1 MLEELK
7 RKYVDWQIKLSESD
21 KKFRREKQFL
31 NWDDVKTVTVLLAY
45 EGRPNNAEM
54 DQIMQ
59 TLSDKVVS
67 IWCFVSSKEY
77 LRQDSEKVTY
87 LNPKSLTLFSIPNK
101 IIKGR
106 YIADKSDVMID
117 LTLKENFPLKYLAGI
132 SKSRCRCG
140 KKKENYSLYDLEI
153 SPTETLSRVDLLEQ
167 ILYYLKTIKTKN

>member
-7 RKYVDWQIKLSESD
+7 RKYVDWQIKSCESD

-31 NWDDVKTVTVLLAY
+31 NWDDVKTVTVLLTY

-59 TLSDKVVS
+59 ILSDKVVS
-67 IWCFVSSKEY
+67 FWCFVSSKEY

-106 YIADKSDVMID
+106 FVADQSDVMID
-117 LTLKENFPLKYLAGI
+117 LTLEENFPLKYLAGI
-132 SKSRCRCG
+132 SRAHCRCG

-153 SPTETLSRVDLLEQ
+153 SPTEKLSRVDLLEQ

>member
-87 LNPKSLTLFSIPNK
+87 LNPKI
-101 IIKGR
+101 
-106 YIADKSDVMID
+106 
-117 LTLKENFPLKYLAGI
+117 
-132 SKSRCRCG
+132 RCTTDS
-140 KKKENYSLYDLEI
+140 NL
-153 SPTETLSRVDLLEQ
+153 
-167 ILYYLKTIKTKN
+167 

>member
-31 NWDDVKTVTVLLAY
+31 NWDDVKTVTVLLTY

-59 TLSDKVVS
+59 ILSDKVVS
-67 IWCFVSSKEY
+67 FWCFVSSKEY

-87 LNPKSLTLFSIPNK
+87 LNPKSLTL
-101 IIKGR
+101 
-106 YIADKSDVMID
+106 
-117 LTLKENFPLKYLAGI
+117 
-132 SKSRCRCG
+132 
-140 KKKENYSLYDLEI
+140 
-153 SPTETLSRVDLLEQ
+153 LSMV
-167 ILYYLKTIKTKN
+167 T